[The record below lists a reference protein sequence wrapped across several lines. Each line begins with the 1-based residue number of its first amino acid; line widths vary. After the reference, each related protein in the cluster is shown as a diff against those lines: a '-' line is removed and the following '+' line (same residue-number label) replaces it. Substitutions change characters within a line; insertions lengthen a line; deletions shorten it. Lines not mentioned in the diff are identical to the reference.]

1 LLRFL
6 ATRFLALTLKT
17 TEVKGKRYVIVFA
30 DDFSEWKEFAIY
42 TATDEKIEEI
52 VRKIQALVEKAEDDP
67 QYDPVPEIAAMIVEL
82 IDTFIIGEIPE
93 EAGICSE
100 DEYVAYPEED
110 ERSTEKNCKARCSR
124 GRARAGAGCRRRRL
138 VQGRNGG
145 SRSGGGKQEGGGGDK
160 EHVDR
165 EGGVPL
171 RAHVLSVQ
179 GDEARVHGAQRF
191 GL

>member
-1 LLRFL
+1 MPEAQPQIQWRTVLELHKPY
-6 ATRFLALTLKT
+6 LALTLKT
-17 TEVKGKRYVIVFA
+17 TEVKGKRYVMVFA

-67 QYDPVPEIAAMIVEL
+67 QYDPVPEIAAMIAEL

-110 ERSTEKNCKARCSR
+110 ERLNWPLCYDPSAVQHLQVLERYNLLPEEWVPHVQKVLAGTSR
-124 GRARAGAGCRRRRL
+124 G
-138 VQGRNGG
+138 
-145 SRSGGGKQEGGGGDK
+145 
-160 EHVDR
+160 
-165 EGGVPL
+165 
-171 RAHVLSVQ
+171 
-179 GDEARVHGAQRF
+179 
-191 GL
+191 